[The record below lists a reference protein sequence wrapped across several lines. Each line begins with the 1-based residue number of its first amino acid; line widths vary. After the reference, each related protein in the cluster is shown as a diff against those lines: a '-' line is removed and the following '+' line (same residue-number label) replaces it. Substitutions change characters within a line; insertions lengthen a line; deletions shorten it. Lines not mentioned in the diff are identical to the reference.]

1 MHDATIG
8 RIVRREEIVLVTRTA
23 IDMTVCDE
31 ETGTLEVQVCIDVNP
46 RILTDLYTAVGI
58 LLNGKL
64 AELGYVVRRI
74 VFGKPCDAAA

>member
-31 ETGTLEVQVCIDVNP
+31 ETGTL
-46 RILTDLYTAVGI
+46 
-58 LLNGKL
+58 
-64 AELGYVVRRI
+64 
-74 VFGKPCDAAA
+74 